1 MLHSYGGIIWPC
13 CRNSDGWGDGC
24 WHAHI
29 MECWKAW
36 CCQRTRGYTKE
47 LQDLCHEWEVESM
60 HNLSIQTPLGTFGFF
75 SCFSR
80 GTLMICRCATSR
92 VAVVN
97 RVKKTAKFL
106 LLSSSI
112 SFMVHFPRCSL
123 AFCDALYGSWRVHFL
138 TLQGTNKYPL
148 PRHFWRWGSFCHSF
162 PQICAFVPLEG
173 LFSFVLCTGSQELPR
188 RLFTDWGF
196 LLVRLHTGVANALA
210 VRGARSLFWR
220 WERPRGIH

>member
-1 MLHSYGGIIWPC
+1 
-13 CRNSDGWGDGC
+13 
-24 WHAHI
+24 
-29 MECWKAW
+29 
-36 CCQRTRGYTKE
+36 
-47 LQDLCHEWEVESM
+47 
-60 HNLSIQTPLGTFGFF
+60 
-75 SCFSR
+75 
-80 GTLMICRCATSR
+80 MICRCATSR

-162 PQICAFVPLEG
+162 PQICASSPGGSIFVCFVHRFPRATATPLYG
-173 LFSFVLCTGSQELPR
+173 LGFSPCAITHRNRQCIGCPGSPVPFLAMGNATGFTRGDNLGGGFCFNFLI
-188 RLFTDWGF
+188 LFTPILGEMIQFDSCLPNGLKPPTSNGWK
-196 LLVRLHTGVANALA
+196 
-210 VRGARSLFWR
+210 
-220 WERPRGIH
+220 